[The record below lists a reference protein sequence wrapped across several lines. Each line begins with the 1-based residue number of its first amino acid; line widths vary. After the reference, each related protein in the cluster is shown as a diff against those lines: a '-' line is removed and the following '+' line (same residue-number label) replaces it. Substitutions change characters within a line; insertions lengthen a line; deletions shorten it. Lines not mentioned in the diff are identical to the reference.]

1 MMGNTITVLPTGA
14 NQGDNE
20 ISGRAGSSLTN
31 MLRMQTDSPL
41 EQSLLPRPYN
51 ANAYDDASSS
61 KDDFRF

>member
-1 MMGNTITVLPTGA
+1 
-14 NQGDNE
+14 
-20 ISGRAGSSLTN
+20 

-61 KDDFRF
+61 KDDFRFWIRKLSSILSKVKVDIDELFFSQQINSPTA